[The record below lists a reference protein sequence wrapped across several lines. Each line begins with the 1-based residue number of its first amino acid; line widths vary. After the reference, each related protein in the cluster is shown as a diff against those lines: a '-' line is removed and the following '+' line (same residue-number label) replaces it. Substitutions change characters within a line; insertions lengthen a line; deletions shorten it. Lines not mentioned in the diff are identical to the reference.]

1 MVKKATPKSS
11 IALDLDAL
19 APAKV
24 QINYKDK
31 LVEVTPPTLEQYALV
46 MDFADQMN
54 KIEDKTENYKQITDL
69 YGKIK
74 DFIYECVPGL
84 KDEPLNVAQITSL
97 FELLSTLGAP
107 SDRAVEEL
115 EAKGI
120 TVKSGGNSDPKA
132 SASPKP

>member
-1 MVKKATPKSS
+1 MNDKKSDV
-11 IALDLDAL
+11 ALDLDAL

-24 QINYKDK
+24 QINYNGKT
-31 LVEVTPPTLEQYALV
+31 VEVIPPTLEQYVKV
-46 MDFADQMN
+46 MEFADAMN
-54 KIEDKTENYKQITDL
+54 KIEDKQENYKQVIDL

-84 KDEPLNVAQITSL
+84 KDEPLNVAQLTSV

-115 EAKGI
+115 KERGI
-120 TVKSGGNSDPKA
+120 NLKSDGKNDPKA
-132 SASPKP
+132 SASPKQ